1 MKHKA
6 HSRRVFLNGMPAI
19 GLVQPFLPGRH
30 SKQLPVKAVVFDGF
44 PIFDV
49 RPVFSLLD
57 ELYPA
62 ASKELSSLWRARQ
75 FEYMWL
81 RSLSRSYRDFFSVT
95 ADALAYAT
103 KALSLEISA
112 ADRARLMDGWL
123 QLKCWPDVPSSLS
136 ALKNIGLRIGFVS
149 NMSERMLETG
159 IRRCGLEHLFD
170 HALST
175 DRVQLYKPDPR
186 AYQMAIDAFRLHRQE
201 IAFVASAGWDAA
213 GARSFGYQTFWVNR
227 QHQTAEELGVV
238 DFVTEANLSD
248 LVARLTGQ
256 QARSTLRTSS

>member
-1 MKHKA
+1 
-6 HSRRVFLNGMPAI
+6 MPAI
-19 GLVQPFLPGRH
+19 GLVKPFLKGRH
-30 SKQLPVKAVVFDGF
+30 SKRLPVKAVVFDGF
-44 PIFDV
+44 PIFDM

-62 ASKELSSLWRARQ
+62 EAKELSNLWRVRQ

-81 RSLSRSYRDFFSVT
+81 RSLSRRYRDFLSVT
-95 ADALAYAT
+95 TDALVYAA
-103 KALSLEISA
+103 KALRLEISA
-112 ADRARLMDGWL
+112 TDRTRLIEAWL

-136 ALKNIGLRIGFVS
+136 ALKNLGLRIGFLS
-149 NMSERMLETG
+149 NMSDRMLETG

-175 DRVQLYKPDPR
+175 DRVQVYKPDPR
-186 AYQMAIDAFRLHRQE
+186 AYHMAIDAFRLHREE

-227 QHQTAEELGVV
+227 QNQAAEQLGVV
-238 DFVTEANLSD
+238 DFATEANLSD
-248 LVARLTGQ
+248 LVARFAGQ
-256 QARSTLRTSS
+256 QARSPLRRSL